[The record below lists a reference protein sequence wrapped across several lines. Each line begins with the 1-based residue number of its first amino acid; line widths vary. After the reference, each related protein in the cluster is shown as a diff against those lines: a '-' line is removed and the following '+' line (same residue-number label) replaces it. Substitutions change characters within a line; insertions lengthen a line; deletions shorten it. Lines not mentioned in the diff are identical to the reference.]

1 MIKKK
6 SLRALHRRNFVRLC
20 QAEWMLTTSFSDV
33 RMRQSKM
40 IRPCTDSDVPEIFD
54 IVNDAAQAYK
64 GTIPSDRWHEP
75 YMPVEELKEEIA
87 SGVKFWGY
95 EDSGQL
101 IGVMGMQ
108 PVKDVT
114 LIRHAYVRTEM
125 RSRGI
130 GGKLL
135 AHLLGRIEGRILVGT
150 WKAADW
156 AVKFYQNHGFRLVSE
171 EEKDRLL
178 KTYWNIPERQIETSV
193 VLVHHKPVV

>member
-1 MIKKK
+1 
-6 SLRALHRRNFVRLC
+6 
-20 QAEWMLTTSFSDV
+20 
-33 RMRQSKM
+33 M
-40 IRPCTDSDVPEIFD
+40 IRPCTNSDVPEISA

-64 GTIPSDRWHEP
+64 GVIPADRWHEP
-75 YMPVEELKEEIA
+75 YMPVAELKEEMA
-87 SGVKFWGY
+87 AGVKFWGY
-95 EDSGQL
+95 ENNGRL
-101 IGVMGMQ
+101 VGIMGMQ

-135 AHLLGRIEGRILVGT
+135 AHMLGQIEGRILVGT

-156 AVKFYQNHGFRLVSE
+156 AVKFYQKHGFQLVSG

-178 KTYWNIPERQIETSV
+178 KTYWHIPERQIETSV
-193 VLVHHKPVV
+193 VLVRHRTAV